1 MDDDRAAVRPD
12 MTERTRR
19 PSVRILAIVAAAV
32 LVVGGA
38 ITAWALWPKP
48 EAVEARPVASS
59 SPSPTETSATPAPRP
74 TPSFAAAAASPG
86 SLPDATGMGVVAL
99 RVVNLPNVLAFYRD
113 AVGFTVL
120 EESGTHAVLGFDEPL
135 IRLEST
141 DHPLDA
147 LTDAGLYHSAVL
159 FDDAPALARTLL
171 RIAEVAPHTYQG
183 ATDHLVSQAFYFGDP
198 EGNGLELYVDRPR
211 KEWAWQDGRVVM
223 GGEPLDINAFIAQ
236 HSATDTAGGAV
247 MGHVHLRVGDLAQA
261 RAFYEGVLGF
271 DVTAETDGAIF
282 YSAGGYHHH
291 LATNTW
297 QSPAAAVRGDTAG
310 LDAFTVRVPS
320 AADVDAVAARLD
332 ANGVGHAEAEG
343 GLITADPWGNSIH
356 VRTP

>member
-1 MDDDRAAVRPD
+1 
-12 MTERTRR
+12 MTERTR
-19 PSVRILAIVAAAV
+19 PASVRLVAIVAAAV

-38 ITAWALWPKP
+38 LTAWALWPKP
-48 EAVEARPVASS
+48 AIDEARAVATG
-59 SPSPTETSATPAPRP
+59 SPTPTESATPAPRP
-74 TPSFAAAAASPG
+74 TPSFTAASASPG
-86 SLPDATGMGVVAL
+86 SLPDAAGMGVVAL

-120 EESGTHAVLGFDEPL
+120 EESETHAVLGFDEPL

-141 DHPLDA
+141 DGPLDA

-171 RIAEVAPHTYQG
+171 RIAEVAPQTYQG

-211 KEWAWQDGRVVM
+211 EEWAWQDGRVVM
-223 GGEPLDINAFIAQ
+223 GGEPLDINAFIAE
-236 HSATDTAGGAV
+236 HSATSNAGGAI

-297 QSPAAAVRGDTAG
+297 QSPAAAVRGETAG
-310 LDAFTVRVPS
+310 LDAITVRVPS
-320 AADVDAVAARLD
+320 AADLDAVAARLD
-332 ANGVGHAEAEG
+332 ANGVVHAEAEG